1 MSGSAAQAAS
11 RHSVATTPTD
21 VYAALGAV
29 AAITTALQAAVALPP
44 VTDSVEIRRRIR
56 DSGEGT
62 PGRKNARKDA
72 GKSAIRGVVLNVPA
86 AAVNGAVLAAW
97 STVAWPGATPWSY
110 YAPWLAVTAAAG
122 FLVIAAGWGVWSLI
136 ALSK

>member
-1 MSGSAAQAAS
+1 MV
-11 RHSVATTPTD
+11 HTD

-44 VTDSVEIRRRIR
+44 VTDYAEFRRRIR

-62 PGRKNARKDA
+62 PARTDARKDA
-72 GKSAIRGVVLNVPA
+72 GKSALRGLILNIPA

-110 YAPWLAVTAAAG
+110 YLPWLAVTAAAG
-122 FLVIAAGWGVWSLI
+122 FLVIAAGWGIWSLFG
-136 ALSK
+136 LTD